1 MDGTGASRTVGTDP
15 DLIGSQPQKQSGG
28 GSGLPGVLGGGQF
41 AGLLKGLVGGGGGA
55 AEGAGAAEGIGGLAE
70 EALPLIAGL

>member
-41 AGLLKGLVGGGGGA
+41 AGLLKGLVGGGEAGGEA
-55 AEGAGAAEGIGGLAE
+55 AGIGGLAE